1 MSEVTLQQYLEAFGL
16 DLSTTKLHII
26 REPSASKCWEQSQTD
41 ENSDIE
47 NIAKIETACN
57 PLGAGLPAHGSARST
72 RPRK

>member
-26 REPSASKCWEQSQTD
+26 REPSASKCWEQSQID

-57 PLGAGLPAHGSARST
+57 PKSHWINTSHIAVLLD
-72 RPRK
+72 